1 MKRKALLSGFF
12 AVSSALFAFEWPQKN
27 TNLNSIVT
35 PFGQKK
41 ETSVSSS
48 IILYE
53 KPPKDSKEAEEFI
66 SEVYACHSGTVTC
79 ILTDF
84 EDDNDFFPSTLGN
97 AVILDH
103 GDNLVSVYG
112 NLSEI
117 NEIPAR
123 LSEAELIGK
132 TGNSAWTTVKN
143 ALEFQINDNKN
154 KTAVNPRFILPRM
167 EKEPVNVPS
176 EIVLENKDGK
186 RYEYSQDR
194 VFASGVY
201 RIYQK
206 RNEKNVPARV
216 TVSLN
221 GEISDVLVF
230 DTLRQ
235 DNSMIKISG
244 NKKKYSGKELYPDNK
259 LFLSGEIRLTPGKSV
274 LTIENRNHL
283 DDKRTSNFSITAY

>member
-1 MKRKALLSGFF
+1 MKKTAALLGLF
-12 AVSSALFAFEWPQKN
+12 AVSSALFAFEWPQNN
-27 TNLNSIVT
+27 TTLDSIVT

-41 ETSVSSS
+41 ENSVSSS
-48 IILYE
+48 MILYE
-53 KPPKDSKEAEEFI
+53 KPPKDPKEAEEFV
-66 SEVYACHSGTVTC
+66 SEVKACHSGTVTC

-103 GDNLVSVYG
+103 GDNIVSVYG

-117 NEIPAR
+117 TELSTR
-123 LSEAELIGK
+123 LSESELIGK
-132 TGNSAWTTVKN
+132 TGNSAWTQVKN

-167 EKEPVNVPS
+167 EKEPLNAAS

-186 RYEYSQDR
+186 RYELSSDR
-194 VFASGVY
+194 AFASGVY

-216 TVSLN
+216 SVSLN

-235 DNSMIKISG
+235 DDSMVKISG
-244 NKKKYSGKELYPDNK
+244 SKKKYSGKELYPDNK